1 MSQLPVPPSAL
12 GPEARERSLS
22 AMTGRAG
29 ELELDVLVVGGG
41 VVGAGTALDAVTR
54 GLSTGLVEQRDLA
67 SGTSSRSSKL
77 IHGGL
82 RYLEMLD
89 FGLVREALQE
99 RGLLLT
105 RLAPHLVRPV
115 SFLYPLTHRGWER
128 PYVGAGLALYDG
140 MAMLGRSE
148 MGVPRHRHL
157 FRRQVARIAPDFKSD
172 ALAGAIQYYD
182 CQVDDAR
189 LVLALARTAA
199 GHGAHVATRVQ
210 VTGFLREAERVVG
223 VRARDLETGEDLEI
237 RARVVV
243 NAAGVWTDEIQ
254 EMVGGR
260 GALHVQASK
269 GVHIVVPRDR
279 IRSEAGFI
287 VRTEKSVLFVI
298 PWGRHWIIG
307 TTDTAWDL
315 DKAHPAASRA
325 DIDYILDHVNAIL
338 REPLDHD
345 DVVGVWAGLRPLL
358 SGESEPTSKISRE
371 HTVVTPVPG
380 LVMIAGGKLTTYR
393 VMAKDA
399 IDAAAHSL
407 RTTANLTIRDSITD
421 RVPLLGADGFETR
434 SNQRVLLA
442 RRSGL
447 HVARIDHLLGRH
459 GGQVDDLLALVAAQ
473 PELGEPLVGAEDY
486 LAAEVVHAVT
496 HEAARHLDDVLTRR
510 TRISIE
516 TFDRGVAAAPHVA
529 RLMAGQLGWDDARTA
544 DEVDHYLRRVEAERQ
559 SQLMLTDQ
567 EADEARV
574 AAVDIV

>member
-1 MSQLPVPPSAL
+1 MSPSSAL
-12 GPEARERSLS
+12 GPQARDAALA
-22 AMTGRAG
+22 AMEGAAG
-29 ELELDVLVVGGG
+29 QPELDVLVVGGG
-41 VVGAGTALDAVTR
+41 IVGVGTALDAVTR
-54 GLSTGLVEQRDLA
+54 GLSTGLLEQRDLA

-77 IHGGL
+77 VHGGL

-115 SFLYPLTHRGWER
+115 PFLYPLTHRGWER
-128 PYVGAGLALYDG
+128 PYVGAGLTLYDA
-140 MAMLGRSE
+140 MASFGKSD

-157 FRRQVARIAPDFKSD
+157 SRRGVQRIAPDFD
-172 ALAGAIQYYD
+172 ATSIAGAIKYYD

-189 LVLALARTAA
+189 LVVTIARTAA
-199 GHGAHVATRVQ
+199 AHGAHVATRVK
-210 VTGFLREAERVVG
+210 VTGFLREGERVVG
-223 VRARDLETGEDLEI
+223 VRARDLEHGRDLEV
-237 RARVVV
+237 RARVVI

-254 EMVGGR
+254 ELVGGR
-260 GALHVQASK
+260 GSLHVQASK
-269 GVHIVVPRDR
+269 GIHLVVPRDR

-315 DKAHPAASRA
+315 DKAHPAASKA
-325 DIDYILDHVNAIL
+325 DIDYVLAQVNAIL

-345 DVVGVWAGLRPLL
+345 DVEGVYAGLRPLL
-358 SGESEPTSKISRE
+358 SGESEPTSRISRE

-393 VMAKDA
+393 VMGRDA
-399 IDAAAHSL
+399 VEAAAHSL
-407 RTTANLTIRDSITD
+407 KTSLNLTVRGSITD
-421 RVPLLGADGFETR
+421 RVPLLGAADWETR
-434 SNQRVLLA
+434 QNQRVLLA

-447 HVARIDHLLGRH
+447 HVARIDHLLGRY
-459 GGQVDDLLALVAAQ
+459 GGMIDDVLALVAER
-473 PELGEPLVGAEDY
+473 PDLGEPLAGTEDY
-486 LAAEVVHAVT
+486 LAAEVVYAVT
-496 HEAARHLDDVLTRR
+496 HEGALHLDDVLTRR

-516 TFDRGVAAAPHVA
+516 TFDRGVAAAPGA
-529 RLMAGQLGWDDARTA
+529 AALMAAELGWDAARTA
-544 DEVDHYLRRVEAERQ
+544 DEVDHYRRRVEAERQ
-559 SQLMLTDQ
+559 SQLMPTDQ

-574 AAVDIV
+574 VVGDVV

>member
-1 MSQLPVPPSAL
+1 MNHSAL
-12 GPEARERSLS
+12 SPQSRDDAIA
-22 AMTGRAG
+22 AMSGLEG
-29 ELELDVLVVGGG
+29 EGELDVLVVGGG
-41 VVGAGTALDAVTR
+41 VVGAGVALDAVTR
-54 GLSTGLVEQRDLA
+54 GLNTGLLEQRDLA

-105 RLAPHLVRPV
+105 RLAPHLVTPV
-115 SFLYPLTHRGWER
+115 PFLYPLTHRFWER
-128 PYVGAGLALYDG
+128 PYVGAGLMLYDG
-140 MAMLGRSE
+140 MAMAGKYD

-157 FRRQVARIAPDFKSD
+157 FRRQVARIAPDFKTE
-172 ALAGAIQYYD
+172 AITGAIQYWD
-182 CQVDDAR
+182 AQVDDAR
-189 LVLALARTAA
+189 LVMMTARTAA

-210 VTGFLREAERVVG
+210 VTGFLREGERVVG
-223 VRARDLETGEDLEI
+223 VKARDLEHGRDFEV
-237 RARVVV
+237 RARVVI

-279 IRSEAGFI
+279 IRSESGFI
-287 VRTEKSVLFVI
+287 VRTETSVLFVI

-307 TTDTAWDL
+307 TTDTKWDL

-325 DIDYILDHVNAIL
+325 DIDYILDHVNTIL

-345 DVVGVWAGLRPLL
+345 DVEGVYAGLRPLL
-358 SGESEPTSKISRE
+358 SGESEPTSRISRE
-371 HTVVTPVPG
+371 HTVVTPVSG
-380 LVMIAGGKLTTYR
+380 LVMIAGGKYTTYR

-399 IDAAAHSL
+399 VDAAAHSL
-407 RTTANLTIRDSITD
+407 KTSTNITIRDSITD
-421 RVPLLGADGFETR
+421 RVPLLGAEDYETR

-447 HVARIDHLLGRH
+447 HVARIDHLLGRY
-459 GGQVDDLLALVAAQ
+459 GGRVDDLLTLIRDRRV
-473 PELGEPLVGAEDY
+473 LGLPLEGAEDY
-486 LAAEVVHAVT
+486 LAAEVVYAVT
-496 HEAARHLDDVLTRR
+496 HEGARHLDDVLTRR

-516 TFDRGVAAAPHVA
+516 TFDRGVAAAPAVA
-529 RLMAGQLGWDDARTA
+529 RLMAAELDWTKERVAE
-544 DEVDHYLRRVEAERQ
+544 EVDHYLRRVEAERQ
-559 SQLMLTDQ
+559 SQLKLTDQ

-574 AAVDIV
+574 SVKDLI